1 MKVLLG
7 ALLLSAVLLGIG
19 LLAERFLPRVQLRQR
34 TLVCRLT
41 LVGVAVTIPLFLL
54 LARALPA
61 PDEEA
66 YPPMVRAAKAL
77 TPAPVLSHA
86 EETGVGIT
94 PSVVLEKP
102 MTAASPVAAVALSA
116 TRPTTV
122 FPVEPRRGG
131 EAWVMPL
138 YLVGVILGLFW
149 LALAGVG
156 VARLRRQ
163 SQFLAFAEPFPA
175 PVRLS
180 SQLKG
185 VALVGIYQPTLLLTP
200 AFFTCVPALQRAIL
214 RHEAAHLTHH
224 DLRWN
229 LAFRVAAVVF
239 WPVPLLGLLRRA
251 HEAASEE
258 LADALAVVEEIAP
271 RDYARGLVALTPTHS
286 GAALALGISSPGS
299 QLKTRVQRLLSG
311 AASTQLPKHTRLRAA
326 LLGATLALFLTVTV
340 ARAFGTHQE
349 NHWDSDSRLSARL
362 SVSAEGVALSE
373 LLPLLSEKT
382 GVALTALRPLS
393 DDKAIIFSKD
403 RPLRETLSD
412 LAALFGAS
420 WRETRPVLGKPAYR
434 LELPAKARRLEERLE
449 REDRRWILE
458 KLDALV
464 KQLRSQ
470 PEKLAATRLAVDL
483 YAQLTPDQK
492 ERLAETHHVKLPIA
506 GLTAK
511 QKLDLAPLFYQ
522 GDRFADNPQF
532 RPGDDPKNMK
542 ITAIRPD
549 KMERVAVAFDLF
561 VFNEG
566 IRARMAAPTG
576 MEIPMHQFPAPEA
589 FALPPHGNPY
599 DGAKVDEKAL
609 HTEIK
614 MPEEKALVD
623 RLKALAERSGQPV
636 FADLYRS
643 QPVHVGSKSEIK
655 DPQSAL
661 GKLDA
666 LCQPEGYLWWTANKT
681 LLFRKRDW
689 YRQRRYE
696 VSDAQREALSRTL
709 KQRGGKFIVADLI
722 PLTELSLE
730 QLVGLSDDGTPMQAQ
745 ERVWAMPEALRM
757 IVAGVGPQ
765 EPITQGQNY
774 PLLVNLEAPR
784 VQPLWAAFLER
795 YLHPTVIFD
804 LDPAQFGF
812 LCDARLLSDK
822 PAVELSIHLQPK
834 EQNMAVGG
842 QIHIPLEIPDDRRNK
857 TRIATIPR

>member
-1 MKVLLG
+1 MLFG

-19 LLAERFLPRVQLRQR
+19 LLTERFLPRVQLRQR

-61 PDEEA
+61 PDEETYRPIA
-66 YPPMVRAAKAL
+66 RTAESLPL
-77 TPAPVLSHA
+77 APVLSQTEEARA
-86 EETGVGIT
+86 ETA
-94 PSVVLEKP
+94 PSGVLEKP
-102 MTAASPVAAVALSA
+102 VTASSPVAAVALSA
-116 TRPTTV
+116 TRPPTV
-122 FPVEPRRGG
+122 FPVELTRGG
-131 EAWVMPL
+131 ETWVAPL
-138 YLVGVILGLFW
+138 YLAGVVLGLLW
-149 LALAGVG
+149 LAIAGVG

-163 SQFLAFAEPFPA
+163 SQLIAFEESFPA

-180 SQLKG
+180 SELKG
-185 VALVGIYQPTLLLTP
+185 VALVGICRPLLLLTP
-200 AFFTCVPALQRAIL
+200 EFFTCVPALQRAIL
-214 RHEAAHLTHH
+214 RHEAAHLKHH

-229 LAFRVAAVVF
+229 LAFRMAAVVF

-271 RDYARGLVALTPTHS
+271 RDYARGLIALTPTHS
-286 GAALALGISSPGS
+286 GTALALGISSSGS
-299 QLKTRVQRLLSG
+299 QLKTRVQRLLTG

-349 NHWDSDSRLSARL
+349 NHWDSDPRLSARF
-362 SVSAEGVALSE
+362 SVSAEGVALFE

-382 GVALTALRPLS
+382 GVALTVLRPLS

-434 LELPAKARRLEERLE
+434 LELPTKTRRLEERLE
-449 REDRRWILE
+449 REDKRWILE
-458 KLDALV
+458 KLDAMV
-464 KQLRSQ
+464 KQLRTD
-470 PEKLAATRLAVDL
+470 PEKLQAKRLAVEL

-492 ERLAETHHVKLPIA
+492 ERLAETQHVKLPIA

-511 QKLDLAPLFYQ
+511 QKLDLAPLFYK
-522 GDRFADNPQF
+522 GDQFADNPQF
-532 RPGDDPKNMK
+532 RPGDDPTKMK
-542 ITAIRPD
+542 VTAIRPD

-566 IRARMAAPTG
+566 IKARMAAPTG

-609 HTEIK
+609 PTEIK
-614 MPEEKALVD
+614 VPEEKALVD

-696 VSDAQREALSRTL
+696 VSDAWREAMERQL
-709 KQRGGKFIVADLI
+709 KQRGGKFIVADLL
-722 PLTELSLE
+722 PLAELSLE
-730 QLVGLSDDGTPMQAQ
+730 QLTGLYDDDNPMRAQ
-745 ERVWAMPEALRM
+745 RRVWAMPEALRM
-757 IVAGVGPQ
+757 ITAGVSPQ
-765 EPITQGQNY
+765 ESITQFREH
-774 PLLVNLEAPR
+774 PLLVNLAAPQM
-784 VQPLWAAFLER
+784 QPLWNAFLER
-795 YLHPTVIFD
+795 YLHQTVILDAD
-804 LDPAQFGF
+804 LTQFGF
-812 LCDARLLSDK
+812 LCGARQVENK
-822 PAVELSIHLQPK
+822 PVVVLDIYLQPK
-834 EQNMAVGG
+834 AGNMAVGG
-842 QIHIPLEIPDDRRNK
+842 QIQIPLEIPDDRRSK
-857 TRIATIPR
+857 TQITMTLR